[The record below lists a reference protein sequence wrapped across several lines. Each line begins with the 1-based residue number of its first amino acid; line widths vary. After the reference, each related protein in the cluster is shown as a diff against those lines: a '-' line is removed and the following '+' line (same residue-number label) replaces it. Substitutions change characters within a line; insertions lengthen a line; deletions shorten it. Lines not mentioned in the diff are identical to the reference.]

1 MFGRW
6 VSNPMS
12 RLPCSVPGHEPVT
25 PGPLDK
31 GNSAEMYRL
40 SENLARRR
48 VLYPSPLIS
57 APSVLV
63 IDIPPSARG
72 AGLAL
77 GRYYAIVLETDAERA
92 ELEDFLCEPRR
103 GPVPPDLLDHR
114 LSALVSEHLLISSYD
129 PPAKG
134 WPWLMVCR
142 WPESLTAGVVAAR
155 TSMARGCYSMELF
168 NSKEAMEESS
178 VRLIQT
184 LGAEHEL
191 AVRLLA
197 ADQMSAPGHA

>member
-1 MFGRW
+1 MIPGALD
-6 VSNPMS
+6 MS
-12 RLPCSVPGHEPVT
+12 
-25 PGPLDK
+25 
-31 GNSAEMYRL
+31 NSAQMYRL
-40 SENLARRR
+40 SEDLARRR

-63 IDIPPSARG
+63 IDIPPPARG
-72 AGLAL
+72 VGLAL
-77 GRYYAIVLETDAERA
+77 GRYYAIVLETDAERV
-92 ELEDFLCEPRR
+92 ELEHFLCEPRR
-103 GPVPPDLLDHR
+103 GPVPPGLLDYR
-114 LSALVSEHLLISSYD
+114 RSALVSDHLLISSYD

-142 WPESLTAGVVAAR
+142 WPESLTEGVAAAK

-168 NSKEAMEESS
+168 DSREAMDESS
-178 VRLIQT
+178 LRLIHT
-184 LGAEHEL
+184 LGAEHEI